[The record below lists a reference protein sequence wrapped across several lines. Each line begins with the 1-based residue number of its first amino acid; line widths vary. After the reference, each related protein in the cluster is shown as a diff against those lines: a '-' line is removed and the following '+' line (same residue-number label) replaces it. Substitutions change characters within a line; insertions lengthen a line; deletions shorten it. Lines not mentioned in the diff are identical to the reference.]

1 VLFFGIALAV
11 YHLFFKLLGIFLM
24 LLELGWFIFLPIF
37 KEARHWWA
45 NREQAHT
52 PRVLLSGAG
61 LLALVLLLAVQCRG
75 AGHV

>member
-1 VLFFGIALAV
+1 
-11 YHLFFKLLGIFLM
+11 M